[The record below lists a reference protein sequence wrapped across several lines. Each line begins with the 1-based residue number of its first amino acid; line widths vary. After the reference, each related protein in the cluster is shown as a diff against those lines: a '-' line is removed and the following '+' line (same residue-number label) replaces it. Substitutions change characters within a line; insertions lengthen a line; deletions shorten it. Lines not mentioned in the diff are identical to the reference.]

1 MDRALDL
8 ATLTAAVGGG
18 HLRLPEP
25 VELQRLLADTE
36 IRLFTQQASIDERL
50 LDTGWYLQAVAT
62 ARPDLQL
69 YDLPRQRLAHQVSGH
84 IFDLALQSVE
94 LSETERLRYT
104 FAAQV
109 GYLGGEL
116 TPNASALARRA
127 PLPSPPYDW
136 SEPGRMSLE
145 AGVLVLALD
154 RSALYPLL
162 RARKSQ
168 LDALRAGPDEIAT
181 TPYAAVDGVIRGA
194 WALTNYLTYGRPDYL
209 EQALG
214 FLTAAL
220 ATEAAAADV
229 DSRWVAAHLIRL
241 IDGLRSTSV
250 WAVIPPDYPGAARAM
265 TSGDPPVLTLWPP
278 QLAFLAGDQD
288 HPSPFDPTTRRLVLS
303 FPTSAGKTL
312 LAQILIAV
320 QVASTD
326 GDVCVVAP
334 THSLCREISI
344 SLDRRLRTLG
354 YQLHQEGPVGFA
366 LPPKPAAARVSV
378 MTPEKLATMLRS
390 DPAELLARYSMF
402 VIDEAHLVADGQR
415 GWRLEETLS
424 FLHHLTRD
432 TDHRILVLSAALGS
446 QIHIV
451 QWMET
456 EPGGVVQRH
465 EDWRGPRR
473 LNAIY
478 TTEPSWDDET
488 VEPGVGQRL
497 ARRHIP
503 LHGLVH
509 LSTGDLTVQGR
520 FDESVGTLVQR
531 QTRTGAWTKDDK
543 ATTRQREYL
552 VPLINHVATSGP
564 VLVVQATRAEAQR
577 QAVAVAES
585 LEAEPSTFA
594 LADLTRTRLGEG
606 HPLTEMVTKGVA
618 FHHAAL
624 PVDIQTEIED
634 AVRAGQ
640 IRILIA
646 TSTLTEGVNLPFKT
660 VIVGRR
666 GYPTAQGEVELIDD
680 AGLLNAVGRAGRAG
694 RETEGWVILT
704 KQQRF
709 EPEMFEELE
718 RTGDDLDIRSTLT
731 TEAALAGVIAFETA
745 ARTAEDAIFAYYEP
759 ATDGFLS
766 FVWFIAQSL
775 EDLRGAAPLDDVNAA
790 VQSTLAWQQLEPEQQ
805 DALLAAT
812 RASLEAFHG
821 QDPAQRA
828 RWSRSGTSLPTAST
842 LDDLA
847 QALFARITP
856 EVDLTD
862 TVAAIDF
869 ILADGVMDGLLAL
882 RENERRGFKP
892 YRTAPR
898 TETVPVDLK
907 ALLLDWVSGVELQD
921 LADRHLTAIDDEGY
935 RYEQLAEF
943 SASVF
948 EHHLP
953 WTLGVVIGWVNSRL
967 ENTETDVR
975 LPEYLPGAIHYGV
988 STKSALSL
996 MTGGVRSRRL
1006 ANAVARHAI
1015 ARTDPEQTL
1024 REWLGAFEDHAEWSA
1039 LFDASP
1045 TELSDLLS
1053 YARAPGAQVVSQILE
1068 GSPLEL
1074 PITAPIGAVTEATDA
1089 RLVPHPDASPPAPI
1103 EIVADDVVVGTIKP
1117 RDHDDVA
1124 LLTSMGIPLTV
1135 TVAPGVANPVVS
1147 IALAPEPDLDA

>member
-1 MDRALDL
+1 
-8 ATLTAAVGGG
+8 
-18 HLRLPEP
+18 
-25 VELQRLLADTE
+25 
-36 IRLFTQQASIDERL
+36 
-50 LDTGWYLQAVAT
+50 
-62 ARPDLQL
+62 
-69 YDLPRQRLAHQVSGH
+69 
-84 IFDLALQSVE
+84 
-94 LSETERLRYT
+94 
-104 FAAQV
+104 
-109 GYLGGEL
+109 
-116 TPNASALARRA
+116 
-127 PLPSPPYDW
+127 
-136 SEPGRMSLE
+136 MSLE

-194 WALTNYLTYGRPDYL
+194 WALTNYLTYGQAGQL
-209 EQALG
+209 EQARR
-214 FLTAAL
+214 FLAAAV
-220 ATEAAAADV
+220 ATEAAASDV
-229 DSRWVAAHLIRL
+229 DSRWVAAHL
-241 IDGLRSTSV
+241 LRISDELERTSV
-250 WAVIPPDYPGAARAM
+250 WAALPPDLPRAAQAM
-265 TSGDPPVLTLWPP
+265 TLGDPPVLTLWPP
-278 QLAFLAGDQD
+278 QLAFLADDQD

-320 QVASTD
+320 QVVSTD

-390 DPAELLARYSMF
+390 DPAELLAKFSMF

-432 TDHRILVLSAALGS
+432 TDHRILVLSAALGN

-478 TTEPSWDDET
+478 TTVTDRNGTRHEQAAGRKLP
-488 VEPGVGQRL
+488 
-497 ARRHIP
+497 RRHVP
-503 LHGLVH
+503 LFGLVH
-509 LSTGDLTVQGR
+509 LSTGDLTVKGR
-520 FDESVGTLVQR
+520 FDESVGTLVER
-531 QTRTGAWTKDDK
+531 RTPKGAWTKDDK
-543 ATTRQREYL
+543 ATTKQRDQL
-552 VPLINHVATSGP
+552 VPLINHVAASGP

-577 QAVAVAES
+577 QAIAVAQS
-585 LEAEPSTFA
+585 LDAEPSTFA

-660 VIVGRR
+660 VIIGSR

-680 AGLLNAVGRAGRAG
+680 AGLLNAVGRAGRSA

-704 KQQRF
+704 KQETFQ
-709 EPEMFEELE
+709 PEMFEELA

-731 TEAALAGVIAFETA
+731 TEAALAGVVAFETA
-745 ARTAEDAIFAYYEP
+745 ARAAEDAVFAHYEP

-775 EDLRGAAPLDDVNAA
+775 EDLQGAAPLGDVTAA
-790 VQSTLAWQQLEPEQQ
+790 VQSTLAWQQLATEEERQ
-805 DALLAAT
+805 ALLAAA
-812 RASLEAFHG
+812 RAALEAFHA
-821 QDPAQRA
+821 QDRAKRA
-828 RWSRSGTSLPTAST
+828 RWARSGTSIPTART

-856 EVDLTD
+856 ETDLTD
-862 TVAAIDF
+862 TVTAIDF
-869 ILADGVMDGLLAL
+869 ILADDVLEALLAL
-882 RENERRGFKP
+882 AENDRRGFKP
-892 YRTAPR
+892 YRTAPK
-898 TETVPVDLK
+898 TQTLPVDLK
-907 ALLLDWVSGVELQD
+907 ALLLDWVGGVELQD

-953 WTLGVVIGWVNSRL
+953 WTLGVIIGWVNSRL
-967 ENTETDVR
+967 ESAEEDIR

-988 STKSALSL
+988 STRSALSL

-1006 ANAVARHAI
+1006 ANTVARHAI

-1024 REWLGAFEDHAEWSA
+1024 REWLGTFEDHAQWRE

-1045 TELSDLLS
+1045 TELVDLLS

-1068 GSPLEL
+1068 GAPLEL
-1074 PITAPIGAVTEATDA
+1074 TITAPIGAVIDATDA
-1089 RLVPHPDASPPAPI
+1089 RLVPQPDAPPPAPI
-1103 EIVADDVVVGTIKP
+1103 EVVTDDGVVGTIKP

-1124 LLTSMGIPLTV
+1124 LLTSIGIPLTV
-1135 TVAPGVANPVVS
+1135 TVAPGVATPVVT
-1147 IALAPEPDLDA
+1147 IARAPEPELGA